1 MSTLVPATV
10 GELLRDVPDG
20 LEHHPAVRRQLD
32 QITGLTAAAARILT
46 SQIADSLA
54 QLLDLDLTQ
63 IVLDGWSKHRELLA
77 AARKTARSPGRTEE
91 VELADHRISSRH
103 QPAIEVYLNGSRV
116 ATVQF
121 ELEVWIDL
129 QSVIALVR
137 GGRLVEIRAGD
148 TGVGARLAT
157 AGHNIAERR
166 IRCSAGAL
174 IRLGS
179 GVALLEGTAAPKGR
193 AGRSSTGSGRSRL
206 PARALVFAAVVLLT
220 LAGAGFSAAVQDQ
233 DQDQDPEPPAINGS
247 IRPGSGWHMRTGPI
261 STAESV
267 GTLAP
272 GTAVRVGCTD
282 SNWVRLIEPRDG
294 VYVYRDGLELASPPP
309 SCG

>member
-1 MSTLVPATV
+1 MSTLVPTTV

-32 QITGLTAAAARILT
+32 HITGLTAAAARILT
-46 SQIADSLA
+46 SQIADALA
-54 QLLDLDLTQ
+54 QILDLDLTQ

-91 VELADHRISSRH
+91 VQLADHRISSRH

-116 ATVQF
+116 ATVQL

-157 AGHNIAERR
+157 AGHDIAERR
-166 IRCSAGAL
+166 IRCTAGVL
-174 IRLGS
+174 IQLGS
-179 GVALLEGTAAPKGR
+179 GVALLDGTAAPKGR

-220 LAGAGFSAAVQDQ
+220 LAGAGFSAAVQG
-233 DQDQDPEPPAINGS
+233 QDQDPQQPAITGS
-247 IRPGSGWHMRTGPI
+247 IRPGSGWHMRAGPTR
-261 STAESV
+261 TAQSV

-272 GTAVRVGCTD
+272 GTTVRVGCTD
-282 SNWVRLIEPRDG
+282 GNWVRLIEPRDG
-294 VYVYRDGLELASPPP
+294 VYVYREGLELASPPP